1 MPITDR
7 FSTEH
12 VGPSERR
19 AFWSRIGVENRHRPV
34 IHPDPAAFSGALLFR
49 SYGALSVA
57 QVTAT
62 QDAGQSWDI
71 SLQDAEHVFVQIQDA
86 GASDVEQ
93 DGKRVRLDAG
103 ALTMLLGSRPY
114 TISFAETRFLIL
126 KLPLPRIAARI
137 GDPAR
142 LVSTYTAARDA
153 ELLAGFLHTIVAQD
167 PVVRGPSWD
176 DAVGDVLVD
185 LVAVTY
191 HGAAGPTA
199 SRTMGEHWQRTMRD
213 FVDRHITDP
222 ALGAPMIAR
231 RLGVTARYVQMVFA
245 SLGTTM
251 SAYIVERR
259 VNLAAKLLAEGCEH
273 VADVAFRVGFSDLSH
288 FYRSFRRRYGAS
300 PRRYAAR

>member
-1 MPITDR
+1 MPMTER

-12 VGPSERR
+12 VDPSERR
-19 AFWSRIGVENRHRPV
+19 AFWSRIGVESRHRPA

-49 SYGALSVA
+49 WYGALSVA
-57 QVTAT
+57 EVTAT
-62 QDAGQSWDI
+62 QGSGQSWEI
-71 SLQDAEHVFVQIQDA
+71 SLHDPEHVFVQIQDA
-86 GASDVEQ
+86 GASDVAQ

-114 TISFAETRFLIL
+114 TISFAEARFLVV
-126 KLPLPRIAARI
+126 KLPLPRIAARL

-142 LVSTYTAARDA
+142 LVTTYTAARDA
-153 ELLAGFLHTIVAQD
+153 ELLASFLHTLVAQD
-167 PVVRGPSWD
+167 PVVRRPSWD

-191 HGAAGPTA
+191 HGAVTPAA

-213 FVDRHITDP
+213 FVDRHLTDP
-222 ALGAPMIAR
+222 ELGAPMIAR
-231 RLGVTARYVQMVFA
+231 RLGVTTRYVQMVFA
-245 SLGTTM
+245 SLSTTM

-259 VNLAAKLLAEGCEH
+259 IDLAAKLLADGCEQ
-273 VADVAFRVGFSDLSH
+273 VADVAFRVGFTDLSH